1 MFNFFKNKKSEKGNL
16 VESNS
21 IMFSDLISQ
30 NITIRTKNNGNET
43 ILSIANDKNKFEIL
57 LDTEKCIVLASILNT
72 FATNKNINKIL
83 EILLESEE

>member
-1 MFNFFKNKKSEKGNL
+1 MFNFFKNKKSEKENL
-16 VESNS
+16 VKSNF
-21 IMFSDLISQ
+21 ITFSDLISQ

-72 FATNKNINKIL
+72 FATDKNINKIL
-83 EILLESEE
+83 EILSESEE